1 MLERIQKAQTVMDAA
16 CERLRQQ
23 VNIMEVCGTH
33 TVSIFRSGIRSILP
47 KGLKLL
53 SGPGC
58 PVCVTDQSYIDTVL
72 QLADSSD
79 CLIATYG
86 DMIRVPGKGGSLETR
101 QTKANVKVVLS
112 SEDALQLAKDN
123 PNKTVVFVAV
133 GFETTAPATAVV
145 VKEAAEAAI
154 DNFCVLSGHKLVVPA
169 MRALLSGKNHKIDA
183 FLCPGHVSVI
193 IGYRAFAEIVRDF
206 GRPCVV
212 AGFEP
217 VQIVEAI
224 AEICRQLA
232 AGKAELKSI
241 YNAVVTEQGNAAA
254 QKIIDECFEPADGY
268 WRGLG
273 KIEKSTLKVK
283 DRYSRFDAFKRFDI
297 TEKPVEESSGCRC
310 GEILC
315 GLIEPPEC
323 TLFRKNCT
331 PQTPIGPCMV
341 SSEGACAAYF
351 KYGGIGKSGHQGIRR
366 QGHQENRASGFNSNG
381 NKQTR

>member
-1 MLERIQKAQTVMDAA
+1 MLERIHKAQTSMDAA
-16 CERLRQQ
+16 CKALGRQ

-33 TVSIFRSGIRSILP
+33 TVSIFRNGIRSVLP
-47 KGLKLL
+47 KELKLL

-72 QLADSSD
+72 QLADREN

-86 DMIRVPGKGGSLETR
+86 DMIRVPGRGGSLETR
-101 QTKANVKVVLS
+101 QTKANIKVVLS

-123 PNKTVVFVAV
+123 PRKIVVFVAV

-169 MRALLSGKNHKIDA
+169 MRALLSGKNHNIDA

-193 IGYRAFAEIVRDF
+193 IGYLAFAEIVEDF

-217 VQIVEAI
+217 VQIVEAL
-224 AEICRQLA
+224 AEICRQLT
-232 AGKAELKSI
+232 AGKAEVKSI
-241 YNAVVTEQGNAAA
+241 YNAVVTKQGNTLA
-254 QKIIDECFEPADGY
+254 QKIIAECFEPADGY

-273 KIEKSTLKVK
+273 KINKSTLKLK
-283 DRYSRFDAFKRFDI
+283 NEYSHFDAFKRFDI
-297 TEKPVEESSGCRC
+297 AETPGEETTGCRC
-310 GEILC
+310 GEVLC
-315 GLIEPPEC
+315 GLIEPLEC
-323 TLFRKNCT
+323 GLFGKSCT
-331 PQTPIGPCMV
+331 PQTPVGPCMV

-351 KYGGIGKSGHQGIRR
+351 KYGGGEKR
-366 QGHQENRASGFNSNG
+366 
-381 NKQTR
+381 K